1 MLMPSKSSVYKVHL
15 AFDCLRNVH
24 ILMLLFF
31 LSFTLLTE
39 ELMDEYAY
47 NDQPLEDLPMQYQT
61 LPFLSKLASEVAL
74 RPRVRREWIARRGV
88 YDECCRNPC
97 SFNTLKSYCKR
108 KN

>member
-1 MLMPSKSSVYKVHL
+1 MTMIHFYFFSIKIYIVFFFVYIDF
-15 AFDCLRNVH
+15 A
-24 ILMLLFF
+24 
-31 LSFTLLTE
+31 E

-61 LPFLSKLASEVAL
+61 LPFLSKLASETAL